1 MIIDE
6 LAAGLRRDPGGPAV
20 IAVTR
25 RGTAVVGFTR
35 GDLADLADSYAA
47 ALHRRG
53 LRPGQTLG
61 VAVRPGGRALAILL
75 AARRLGLRVAA
86 LDPTVGADVLLAR
99 LALAAPAL
107 VLADSAAQAAAGWAK
122 PLARRAQLELPSLA
136 AIGPVATVG
145 RRLPGCAPPLGH
157 GHGEFPDHSF
167 PDDSVPDNRGDGD
180 AVVIFTSGTTARPR
194 AVVHT
199 WSSLDAGMRAVRS
212 IVAPQP
218 GLPVLGGPL
227 FVLVPA
233 LLAGA
238 PVARPARSGRGVV
251 CQLRA
256 LRPQA
261 TYLTPPEL
269 RSALAARARFTGQ
282 VWSGSAPVSAT
293 LLSRVKQAG
302 AAKAWGVYALSE
314 LFPAAVVEAADKS
327 AFDGPGDLAGEL
339 VPDVAARVD
348 PSGQLLLSGP
358 AACDRYLGERP
369 RQWVATGDVARL
381 EPGADRSRVVLAGR
395 CKDMILRGAQN
406 IYPGLYE
413 PALHVRG
420 VSLAVLVGVPAADG
434 DERLGAV
441 VELDP
446 GADRDQ
452 VLAALRAR
460 FDRMGAGRPDLIL
473 FAAVPLSGRSRKP
486 DRQAAARLIASAPE
500 RARIPANGT
509 SWRGPFA
516 SRRPSW

>member
-6 LAAGLRRDPGGPAV
+6 LAAGLRRDPVGPAV
-20 IAVTR
+20 IAATR
-25 RGTAVVGFTR
+25 RGTTVGVTR
-35 GDLADLADSYAA
+35 GDLADLADGYAA

-53 LRPGQTLG
+53 LGPGQTLG

-86 LDPTVGADVLLAR
+86 IDPNVGADVLLAR

-107 VLADSAAQAAAGWAK
+107 VLADAAAQAVAGWAR
-122 PLARRAQLELPSLA
+122 PLARRARLELPSLA

-145 RRLPGCAPPLGH
+145 RRMPGCAPALGCAR
-157 GHGEFPDHSF
+157 GGFPDHS
-167 PDDSVPDNRGDGD
+167 RDGD
-180 AVVIFTSGTTARPR
+180 AVVIFTSGTTAHPR

-199 WSSLDAGMRAVRS
+199 WASLDAGMRAAGGLVR
-212 IVAPQP
+212 PQP
-218 GLPVLGGPL
+218 GLPVFGGPL

-238 PVARPARSGRGVV
+238 PVALPARSGRGVAR
-251 CQLRA
+251 QLRQ

-269 RSALAARARFTGQ
+269 RSALAAQARFTGQ

-293 LLSRVKQAG
+293 LLSRVKHAG
-302 AAKAWGVYALSE
+302 AAQAWGVYALTE
-314 LFPAAVVEAADKS
+314 LFPAAAVEAAEKS

-339 VPDVAARVD
+339 VPGVAARVD

-358 AACDRYLGERP
+358 AACDRFLGEHP
-369 RQWVATGDVARL
+369 RLWVATGDVARL
-381 EPGADRSRVVLAGR
+381 EAGGDRPRVVLAGR
-395 CKDMILRGAQN
+395 CKDMIVRGAQN

-420 VSLAVLVGVPAADG
+420 VSLAVLVGVPAPDG

-446 GADRDQ
+446 GADPDR
-452 VLAALRAR
+452 VLAALRAQ
-460 FDRMGAGRPDLIL
+460 FGRMGVGRPDVIL
-473 FAAVPLSGRSRKP
+473 LAEVPLSGRSRKP
-486 DRQAAARLIASAPE
+486 DRQAAARLVASAPE
-500 RARIPANGT
+500 GAIVPAGRT
-509 SWRGPFA
+509 SSNGPFT
-516 SRRPSW
+516 SRRVSW

>member
-1 MIIDE
+1 MIVDE

-20 IAVTR
+20 VAATR
-25 RGTAVVGFTR
+25 RGATVAVLAR
-35 GDLADLADSYAA
+35 GDLADLADGYAA

-61 VAVRPGGRALAILL
+61 VAVRPGGRTLAILL

-86 LDPTVGADVLLAR
+86 IDPTVGADVLLAR
-99 LALAAPAL
+99 LALAAPSL
-107 VLADSAAQAAAGWAK
+107 VLADAAAQALAGWAR
-122 PLARRAQLELPSLA
+122 PLGRRVRLELPSLA

-145 RRLPGCAPPLGH
+145 RRMPGCAPALGRAR
-157 GHGEFPDHSF
+157 GWFPDHG
-167 PDDSVPDNRGDGD
+167 GDGD

-199 WSSLDAGMRAVRS
+199 WASLDAGVRAASGLVR
-212 IVAPQP
+212 PQP

-227 FVLVPA
+227 FVVVPA

-238 PVARPARSGRGVV
+238 PVALPARSGRGVAR
-251 CQLRA
+251 QLRL

-293 LLSRVKQAG
+293 LLSRVRQAG
-302 AAKAWGVYALSE
+302 AARAWGVYALSE
-314 LFPAAVVEAADKS
+314 LFPAAVVEAAEKS

-339 VPDVAARVD
+339 VPGVAARVD
-348 PSGQLLLSGP
+348 PFGQLLLSGP
-358 AACDRYLGERP
+358 AACDRYLGEQARP
-369 RQWVATGDVARL
+369 WVATGDVARL
-381 EPGADRSRVVLAGR
+381 ESGGDRPRVVLAGR

-420 VSLAVLVGVPAADG
+420 VSLAVLVGVPAPDG

-441 VELDP
+441 VELGP

-452 VLAALRAR
+452 VNAALRAR
-460 FDRMGAGRPDLIL
+460 FDRMGAARPDVIL
-473 FAAVPLSGRSRKP
+473 FAEVPLSGRSRKP
-486 DRQAAARLIASAPE
+486 DRQAAARLIASAQGKTTVP
-500 RARIPANGT
+500 ARGMLPRSPVASRGT
-509 SWRGPFA
+509 SW
-516 SRRPSW
+516 

>member
-1 MIIDE
+1 MIVDE
-6 LAAGLRRDPGGPAV
+6 LAAGLRRDPSGPAV
-20 IAVTR
+20 IAATRHGKNVVSVTS
-25 RGTAVVGFTR
+25 
-35 GDLADLADSYAA
+35 GDLADLADGYAA

-53 LRPGQTLG
+53 LQAGQTLG
-61 VAVRPGGRALAILL
+61 VAVRPGGRSLAILL

-86 LDPTVGADVLLAR
+86 IDPTAGVDVVLAR
-99 LALAAPAL
+99 LTLAAPSL
-107 VLADSAAQAAAGWAK
+107 VLADAAAQAIAGWAR
-122 PLARRAQLELPSLA
+122 PLARRAQLELPRLG

-145 RRLPGCAPPLGH
+145 RRMPGCAPALGRAH
-157 GHGEFPDHSF
+157 GGFPDHS
-167 PDDSVPDNRGDGD
+167 RDGD

-199 WSSLDAGMRAVRS
+199 WASLDAGMRAASCLVR
-212 IVAPQP
+212 PQP
-218 GLPVLGGPL
+218 GLPVLGGAL
-227 FVLVPA
+227 FVVIPA

-238 PVARPARSGRGVV
+238 PVALPARSGRGVAR
-251 CQLRA
+251 QLRQF
-256 LRPQA
+256 RPQA

-293 LLSRVKQAG
+293 LLSKVKQAG
-302 AAKAWGVYALSE
+302 AAQAWGVYALSE
-314 LFPAAVVEAADKS
+314 LFPAAVVEAAEKS

-339 VPDVAARVD
+339 VPGVAARVD

-358 AACDRYLGERP
+358 AACDRYLGEQARP
-369 RQWVATGDVARL
+369 WVATGDVARL
-381 EPGADRSRVVLAGR
+381 EASGGRSRVVLAGR
-395 CKDMILRGAQN
+395 CKDMILRAAQN

-420 VSLAVLVGVPAADG
+420 VSLAVLVGVPAPDG

-452 VLAALRAR
+452 VNTALRAQLA
-460 FDRMGAGRPDLIL
+460 RMGAARPDVIL

-486 DRQAAARLIASAPE
+486 DRHAAARLIASAPGKV
-500 RARIPANGT
+500 IVPADGI
-509 SWRGPFA
+509 
-516 SRRPSW
+516 SRRGSFTSRRISW

>member
-6 LAAGLRRDPGGPAV
+6 LAAGLRRDPGSPAI
-20 IAVTR
+20 IAATR
-25 RGTAVVGFTR
+25 RGTTVVSATR
-35 GDLADLADSYAA
+35 GDLAGLADAYAA

-61 VAVRPGGRALAILL
+61 VAVRPGGRTLAILL

-86 LDPTVGADVLLAR
+86 IDPTVGADVLLAR

-107 VLADSAAQAAAGWAK
+107 VLADTAAQAAAGWAR
-122 PLARRAQLELPSLA
+122 PLARKARLELPSLA

-145 RRLPGCAPPLGH
+145 RRMPGCAPALGRAD
-157 GHGEFPDHSF
+157 GGFPDH
-167 PDDSVPDNRGDGD
+167 RGDGD

-199 WSSLDAGMRAVRS
+199 WASLDAGMRAASGLVQ
-212 IVAPQP
+212 PQP

-233 LLAGA
+233 LTAGA
-238 PVARPARSGRGVV
+238 PVARPARSGPGIAR
-251 CQLRA
+251 QLRQ

-269 RSALAARARFTGQ
+269 RSTLAARARFTGQ
-282 VWSGSAPVSAT
+282 VWSGSAPVSAG
-293 LLSRVKQAG
+293 LLGRVRQAG
-302 AAKAWGVYALSE
+302 AERAWGVYALSE
-314 LFPAAVVEAADKS
+314 LFPAAVVEAEQKS

-339 VPDVAARVD
+339 VPAVAARLD

-358 AACDRYLGERP
+358 AACDRYLGEQP
-369 RQWVATGDVARL
+369 RRWVATGDVARL
-381 EPGADRSRVVLAGR
+381 EPGKDGSRVVLAGR
-395 CKDMILRGAQN
+395 CKDMIVREAQN

-420 VSLAVLVGVPAADG
+420 VSLAVLVGVPAPDG

-441 VELDP
+441 IELEP
-446 GADRDQ
+446 GASRHQ
-452 VLAALRAR
+452 VVAALRAE
-460 FDRMGAGRPDLIL
+460 FKRMGADRPDVIL
-473 FAAVPLSGRSRKP
+473 FAGVPLSGRSRKP
-486 DRQAAARLIASAPE
+486 DRQAAARLIATAPE
-500 RARIPANGT
+500 RTTVPADGISAAGSLSARRI
-509 SWRGPFA
+509 SW
-516 SRRPSW
+516 

>member
-6 LAAGLRRDPGGPAV
+6 LATGLRRDPGGSAV
-20 IAVTR
+20 IAATR
-25 RGTAVVGFTR
+25 RGATVVRVTR
-35 GDLADLADSYAA
+35 GDLADLADGYAA

-53 LRPGQTLG
+53 LQAGQTLG

-86 LDPTVGADVLLAR
+86 VDPTAGADVLLAR

-107 VLADSAAQAAAGWAK
+107 VLADAAAQAVAGWAR

-145 RRLPGCAPPLGH
+145 RRMPGCAPALGCAR
-157 GHGEFPDHSF
+157 GGFPDHS
-167 PDDSVPDNRGDGD
+167 RDGD

-199 WSSLDAGMRAVRS
+199 WASLDAGMRAASCLV
-212 IVAPQP
+212 QP
-218 GLPVLGGPL
+218 KPGQPVLGGPL

-233 LLAGA
+233 LAAGA
-238 PVARPARSGRGVV
+238 PVALPARSGRGVAR
-251 CQLRA
+251 QLRQF
-256 LRPQA
+256 RPQA

-269 RSALAARARFTGQ
+269 RSALAAQARFTGR

-302 AAKAWGVYALSE
+302 AAQAWGVYALSE
-314 LFPAAVVEAADKS
+314 LFPVAAVEAAEKS

-339 VPDVAARVD
+339 VPGVAARVD
-348 PSGQLLLSGP
+348 SSGELLLSGR
-358 AACDRYLGERP
+358 AACDHYLGDQSRL
-369 RQWVATGDVARL
+369 WVATGDVARL
-381 EPGADRSRVVLAGR
+381 EAGRNRPRVVLAGR

-420 VSLAVLVGVPAADG
+420 VSLAVLVGAPAPDA

-446 GADRDQ
+446 GADRDE
-452 VLAALRAR
+452 VLVALRAQLG
-460 FDRMGAGRPDLIL
+460 RMGAYCPDVIL
-473 FAAVPLSGRSRKP
+473 FAEVPLSGRSRKP
-486 DRQAAARLIASAPE
+486 DRQAAARLIASASE
-500 RARIPANGT
+500 RALVPVGSMSSNSPFTLGRL
-509 SWRGPFA
+509 SW
-516 SRRPSW
+516 